1 MKIKLTKDFRIALNA
16 GTVITVD
23 DNYAETLKALGV
35 AETVTATRKKAETV
49 TATRKKA
56 EKADS
61 KPSK

>member
-35 AETVTATRKKAETV
+35 AETVTATRKKTEKV
-49 TATRKKA
+49 D
-56 EKADS
+56 KADAKSS
-61 KPSK
+61 K

>member
-35 AETVTATRKKAETV
+35 AETVTATRKKADKV
-49 TATRKKA
+49 
-56 EKADS
+56 EKADA

>member
-35 AETVTATRKKAETV
+35 AETVTATRKKAEKSD
-49 TATRKKA
+49 A
-56 EKADS
+56 

>member
-35 AETVTATRKKAETV
+35 AETVTATRKKT
-49 TATRKKA
+49 
-56 EKADS
+56 EKAAKADE

>member
-35 AETVTATRKKAETV
+35 AETVTATRKKT
-49 TATRKKA
+49 
-56 EKADS
+56 EKADAKHS
-61 KPSK
+61 K

>member
-1 MKIKLTKDFRIALNA
+1 MKIKLTKDCRIALNA

-35 AETVTATRKKAETV
+35 AETVTANRKKT
-49 TATRKKA
+49 
-56 EKADS
+56 EKADKADA

>member
-1 MKIKLTKDFRIALNA
+1 MKIKMTKDFRIALNA

-35 AETVTATRKKAETV
+35 AETVTTTRKKTE
-49 TATRKKA
+49 KA
-56 EKADS
+56 EKAYA

>member
-23 DNYAETLKALGV
+23 DNYAETLKALDV
-35 AETVTATRKKAETV
+35 AETVTATRKKAD
-49 TATRKKA
+49 KA
-56 EKADS
+56 EEADA

>member
-35 AETVTATRKKAETV
+35 AETVTAN
-49 TATRKKA
+49 RKKA
-56 EKADS
+56 EKADA

>member
-35 AETVTATRKKAETV
+35 AETVTANRKKT
-49 TATRKKA
+49 
-56 EKADS
+56 EKADKADA

>member
-35 AETVTATRKKAETV
+35 AETVTATRKKAE
-49 TATRKKA
+49 
-56 EKADS
+56 KADA

>member
-35 AETVTATRKKAETV
+35 AETVTATRKRT
-49 TATRKKA
+49 
-56 EKADS
+56 EKADKAYA

>member
-35 AETVTATRKKAETV
+35 AETVTATRKKTEKTD
-49 TATRKKA
+49 
-56 EKADS
+56 KADA

>member
-35 AETVTATRKKAETV
+35 AETVTATRKKT
-49 TATRKKA
+49 
-56 EKADS
+56 EKADKADE

>member
-35 AETVTATRKKAETV
+35 AETVTATRKKTE
-49 TATRKKA
+49 KA
-56 EKADS
+56 EKADE

>member
-35 AETVTATRKKAETV
+35 AETVMATRKKAD
-49 TATRKKA
+49 KA
-56 EKADS
+56 EKADA

>member
-35 AETVTATRKKAETV
+35 AETVTATRKKT
-49 TATRKKA
+49 
-56 EKADS
+56 EKAYKADKADA

>member
-35 AETVTATRKKAETV
+35 AETVTT
-49 TATRKKA
+49 TRKKA
-56 EKADS
+56 EKADA

>member
-1 MKIKLTKDFRIALNA
+1 MKMKLTKDFRIALNA

-35 AETVTATRKKAETV
+35 AETVTAIRKKT
-49 TATRKKA
+49 
-56 EKADS
+56 EKADKADA

>member
-35 AETVTATRKKAETV
+35 AETVTATRKKTD
-49 TATRKKA
+49 KA
-56 EKADS
+56 EKADA

>member
-35 AETVTATRKKAETV
+35 AETVTATRKKAE
-49 TATRKKA
+49 
-56 EKADS
+56 KADKADA

>member
-35 AETVTATRKKAETV
+35 AETVTATRKKEE
-49 TATRKKA
+49 KA
-56 EKADS
+56 EKADA

>member
-35 AETVTATRKKAETV
+35 AETVTATRKKT
-49 TATRKKA
+49 
-56 EKADS
+56 EKADA